1 MTTTT
6 AVAAQQAYVQKEL
19 NQLLDGKIIA
29 VGAVVEDDFGSPIVW
44 PVLNILL
51 PNGRTLEISVSRD
64 EEGNGPGHLFIGEI

>member
-6 AVAAQQAYVQKEL
+6 AVTKQQAYVQKEL

-29 VGAVVEDDFGSPIVW
+29 VGAVVEDDFGWPTVW

-51 PNGRTLEISVSRD
+51 PNGRTLEISVSRA